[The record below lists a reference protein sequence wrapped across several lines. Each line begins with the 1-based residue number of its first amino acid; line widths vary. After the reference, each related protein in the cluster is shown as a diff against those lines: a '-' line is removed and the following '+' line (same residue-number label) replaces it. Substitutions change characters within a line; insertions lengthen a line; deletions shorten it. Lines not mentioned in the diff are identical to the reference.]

1 VAGDRAGERKA
12 EDRPGSVLIGR
23 LTITG
28 ALHAYSTSAVHK
40 SRNFSATFCALKPLT
55 QRNQTMKSA
64 SAHLKMRGGGI
75 FTCYP
80 KSFSEPRFPNL
91 RMESRT
97 IVDRFLG
104 QKLEESG
111 VEQK

>member
-1 VAGDRAGERKA
+1 M
-12 EDRPGSVLIGR
+12 
-23 LTITG
+23 ITG
-28 ALHAYSTSAVHK
+28 ARPVYSTSAVQK

-55 QRNQTMKSA
+55 QRNQTMNSA
-64 SAHLKMRGGGI
+64 SAHSKMRGGGV